1 MTMLRNEP
9 PSLRKIS
16 LALSGLGVLHEF
28 GDIRRSFFNHRSCEI
43 SILSLKPGHHPVF
56 NRAAFRTLV
65 ELGEEPHR
73 VLSVLEI
80 RAVEPRPVVVGDE
93 LAVEVE
99 MLVETTPEV
108 FEP

>member
-1 MTMLRNEP
+1 MTMLRNDP

-56 NRAAFRTLV
+56 NRAAFPAFA
-65 ELGEEPHR
+65 ELGEKPYR

-80 RAVEPRPVVVGDE
+80 RPVEPRPVVMGNE
-93 LAVEVE
+93 LAVEME
-99 MLVETTPEV
+99 
-108 FEP
+108 